1 MRKKHLDHFLGPGYE
16 RVSVKMAKVV
26 QEFKLATLDS
36 FSFSKL
42 LLNYFRVFTTMK
54 NDLIISSSLSPTHSL
69 THIHS
74 RTPTLS
80 QTLSPSHCITHSLH
94 SSSHILNL
102 SHSHTPPHLSTH
114 THTISL
120 AHLHTHSL
128 HFI

>member
-80 QTLSPSHCITHSLH
+80 QTLQLF
-94 SSSHILNL
+94 LNMHVDK
-102 SHSHTPPHLSTH
+102 HSHT
-114 THTISL
+114 
-120 AHLHTHSL
+120 
-128 HFI
+128 